1 MNAIQDWVIR
11 YWAALALTAML
22 APILVFAVL
31 ERLVPAERGQSVRSV
46 WWNLKVGLVY
56 KLISTAYAALTAYLI
71 AVLLQPF
78 PLGIIDLRFATHGN
92 FLLDLLAALLWFFV
106 FDFFY
111 YWFHRA
117 QHQWGWLWLEH
128 RVHHATPSL
137 NAAASLS
144 HHWIEDLLRIP
155 TLIVPFMVLFN
166 LNPMAAGLVAV
177 LANGWGYFI
186 HANIPLSLG
195 PLNPILCGPAVHRIH
210 HSIEPR
216 HQDRNFAAFFPVWD
230 VLFGTYTGPERGHVP
245 HTGVVDYPLPVRLR
259 DILAGPLPDW
269 WHGLTANWRL
279 SRR

>member
-106 FDFFY
+106 FDFF
-111 YWFHRA
+111 
-117 QHQWGWLWLEH
+117 
-128 RVHHATPSL
+128 
-137 NAAASLS
+137 
-144 HHWIEDLLRIP
+144 
-155 TLIVPFMVLFN
+155 
-166 LNPMAAGLVAV
+166 
-177 LANGWGYFI
+177 
-186 HANIPLSLG
+186 
-195 PLNPILCGPAVHRIH
+195 
-210 HSIEPR
+210 
-216 HQDRNFAAFFPVWD
+216 
-230 VLFGTYTGPERGHVP
+230 
-245 HTGVVDYPLPVRLR
+245 
-259 DILAGPLPDW
+259 
-269 WHGLTANWRL
+269 
-279 SRR
+279 